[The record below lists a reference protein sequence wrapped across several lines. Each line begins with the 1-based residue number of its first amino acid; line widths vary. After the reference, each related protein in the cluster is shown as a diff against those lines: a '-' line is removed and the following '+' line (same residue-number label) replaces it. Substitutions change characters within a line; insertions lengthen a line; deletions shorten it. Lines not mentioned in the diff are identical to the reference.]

1 MVDEQEL
8 AIREVDEEVRRDK
21 MDAMWRKYGRYL
33 IGGAV
38 GVVLAVAGLTG
49 WDVYIDAKE
58 SASSNAFTASVEKA
72 AADGADVAS
81 IWAETR
87 AGVDGGYAELSY
99 LQEAA
104 GLASAGNLEA
114 AIAAYD
120 DLANLS
126 GVDTAIKDLGQ
137 LLAARTEMQLDKLPE
152 ARGRLS
158 LLASDTSVWSLSAS
172 ESLAVIDMMEGN
184 FAGAHQGF
192 TDIAAG
198 AATPQTMRTR
208 ATEIAEKL
216 SSLIAP
222 VEEVLPT
229 ETAVG
234 TDDTKEETTDG
245 ESQ

>member
-21 MDAMWRKYGRYL
+21 MDAVWRKYGRYV

-38 GVVLAVAGLTG
+38 GIVLAVAGLTG
-49 WDVYIDAKE
+49 WDAYVDANE

-72 AADGADVAS
+72 AIEGADVAS

-87 AGVDGGYAELSY
+87 GQVDGGYKELSY

-114 AIAAYD
+114 AVVAYD
-120 DLANLS
+120 ELANLS

-137 LLAARTEMQLDKLPE
+137 LLAARTQMKMDKLPE

-158 LLASDTSVWSLSAS
+158 LLAGDEGVWNMSAN

-184 FAGAHQGF
+184 LLGAHQRF
-192 TDIAAG
+192 TDLATG
-198 AATPQTMRTR
+198 ASTPQTMRTR
-208 ATEIAEKL
+208 ATEIADKL
-216 SSLIAP
+216 SSQIVT
-222 VEEVLPT
+222 VEEITPSQIEATT
-229 ETAVG
+229 ET
-234 TDDTKEETTDG
+234 TTDE